1 MSNVHPNR
9 ALFPKE
15 LEARRRK
22 AARYFQDGKTRY
34 WVAKH
39 FKVSFTASGE
49 WYARWKEGT
58 LGARK
63 PGKKEKLSAEQKKK
77 LSNMILKN
85 PTKYGYDTQLW
96 TLDRITSCVK
106 KELKVSYKPRS
117 LSHMLHTLGFSCQKP
132 ERRAKERNEKKIA
145 EWKKVTWPAL
155 LKKGSARINL
165 LFLRRIR
172 FFRETAHTKNMG

>member
-96 TLDRITSCVK
+96 TLDRFTSCVK

-155 LKKGSARINL
+155 LKKGLCSD
-165 LFLRRIR
+165 
-172 FFRETAHTKNMG
+172 